1 MRIFAILTPA
11 LGLAAL
17 LALTACGSPEPVAP
31 VASTP
36 APAVAETTD
45 HAKAAPANA
54 TSTAEI
60 TPAAPVEGNNDAA
73 PEAAVNVDNE
83 SASEEDTGAA
93 SPAADEP
100 ATDEPAAAPDA
111 PKMASVVPEGPEPRL
126 NVDYQIID
134 PPQPI
139 TSEPG
144 KVEIAVVFSYTCIHC
159 AKLDP
164 LLPDWEK
171 TLPEQVNFIQV
182 PMANGAFEPI
192 ARGFYAA
199 QAMGVFDQTHA
210 EMFKAL
216 AEQQRLGGGK
226 LDDIAKIYA
235 GLGVDATALKAT
247 ATSFAVNAKI
257 KRNQTTVVR
266 WGIEGTPSIV
276 VAGKYRVIATANGG
290 HQGMLQA
297 ARWLAQ
303 KEIADHQ
310 AQ

>member
-1 MRIFAILTPA
+1 MRVFAACTRA

-17 LALTACGSPEPVAP
+17 LALTACGSEAPEATTP

-36 APAVAETTD
+36 APVVADTTD
-45 HAKAAPANA
+45 QAKATQPDAA
-54 TSTAEI
+54 TTAES
-60 TPAAPVEGNNDAA
+60 TPAEPAEASNEAT
-73 PEAAVNVDNE
+73 PEASETVDSE
-83 SASEEDTGAA
+83 SASPQDSSIAPPSDA
-93 SPAADEP
+93 EP
-100 ATDEPAAAPDA
+100 APVQESSKVEAT
-111 PKMASVVPEGPEPRL
+111 VVPEGTEPRL

-134 PPQPI
+134 PPQQL

-159 AKLDP
+159 ARLDP
-164 LLPDWEK
+164 FLTPWEK
-171 TLPEQVNFIQV
+171 TLPAQATLIQV
-182 PMANGAFEPI
+182 PMANGPFEPI

-199 QAMGVFDQTHA
+199 QAMDVLDQTHA

-216 AEQQRLGGGK
+216 AEQQRLGAGK
-226 LDDIAKIYA
+226 LDDVAKVYA
-235 GLGVDATALKAT
+235 GLGVDADALKAT

-257 KRNQTTVVR
+257 KRNQNTVLR

-276 VAGKYRVIATANGG
+276 VAGKYRVIATGDGG